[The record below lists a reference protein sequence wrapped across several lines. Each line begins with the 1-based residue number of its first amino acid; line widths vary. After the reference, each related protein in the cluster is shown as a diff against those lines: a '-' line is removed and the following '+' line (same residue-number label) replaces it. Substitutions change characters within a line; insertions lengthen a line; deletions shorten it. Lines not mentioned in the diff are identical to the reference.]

1 MKVQLLGR
9 SAGATCLNYY
19 LAHPTVICQQI
30 YGLADVVGGGEA
42 LPALAV
48 QISHLH
54 LMHDVPG
61 LNAIEEH
68 FGGLYR
74 RGPDR
79 MVHPHGVRLEVA
91 APRPG
96 ALRTV

>member
-48 QISHLH
+48 QIACSEKLH
-54 LMHDVPG
+54 KSP
-61 LNAIEEH
+61 
-68 FGGLYR
+68 
-74 RGPDR
+74 
-79 MVHPHGVRLEVA
+79 
-91 APRPG
+91 
-96 ALRTV
+96 